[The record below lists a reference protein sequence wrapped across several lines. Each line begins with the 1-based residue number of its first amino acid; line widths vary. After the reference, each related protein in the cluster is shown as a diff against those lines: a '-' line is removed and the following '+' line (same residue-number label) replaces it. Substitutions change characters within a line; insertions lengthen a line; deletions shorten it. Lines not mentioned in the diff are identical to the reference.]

1 MPSSQS
7 TPGSA
12 TSPGPSVS
20 ESGES
25 VPRALV
31 LAAAIVGAQSVVGI
45 GYGIYLLVAA
55 FVGTPREFG
64 QAVAVGVTIALLAA
78 PLPWVARG
86 LSRAKMWSRT
96 PAVMLQLLALWF
108 AYYMAKGSFYAGAVP
123 TTVAAVVGLVCI
135 FLPGSTSALT
145 RHWRED

>member
-1 MPSSQS
+1 MSTPQS
-7 TPGSA
+7 TPEHAGPA
-12 TSPGPSVS
+12 T
-20 ESGES
+20 GEA
-25 VPRALV
+25 VPRPLLLV
-31 LAAAIVGAQSVVGI
+31 AAIVGVEALIGL

-55 FVGTPREFG
+55 FVGAPREFG
-64 QAVAVGVTIALLAA
+64 QAVAVGVTITVLAA

-108 AYYMAKGSFYAGAVP
+108 AYYMIKGGFYAGAVP
-123 TTVAAVVGLVCI
+123 TIAAAAAGLTGV
-135 FLPGSTSALT
+135 FLPASTAALT